1 MNRRTLISGLASLLA
16 ILPASSYAQ
25 PSHSSP
31 YPWAPW
37 KDIPAIA
44 VVSAEDDYRLAAV
57 REAVD
62 FWNAELAKLGS
73 PFRLGSLTHVVR
85 MTSLAVRLTYGT
97 HWGERL

>member
-25 PSHSSP
+25 PSRRGP

-62 FWNAELAKLGS
+62 FWNAELAKLRQPVSIG
-73 PFRLGSLTHVVR
+73 FADACRR
-85 MTSLAVRLTYGT
+85 
-97 HWGERL
+97 E